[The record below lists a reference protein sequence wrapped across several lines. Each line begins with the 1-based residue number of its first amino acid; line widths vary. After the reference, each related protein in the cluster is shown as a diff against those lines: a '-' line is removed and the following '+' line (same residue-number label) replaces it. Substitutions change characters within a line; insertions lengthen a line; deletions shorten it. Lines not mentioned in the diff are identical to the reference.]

1 MSIASGLEWQN
12 IGPSRPPEGRELT
25 ASDPDLAKALTS
37 KLMLTQ
43 EEWDAI
49 GIRDLRKDDFIKS
62 GDSYFKPV
70 HKGISLPHGSA
81 EGDSPWNM
89 SDPFVCLLLRGGYIY
104 LDEEYDVVAI
114 NSFYFKEVNETMKK
128 EVGSTSVINLGWCS
142 ALPEKSLERLKSTHR
157 FQPVTVPWL
166 NALGYTDFAWVCPSE
181 VLGDSVFPRGGRV
194 RLLEQGRKRMPFRA
208 CGASR
213 GE

>member
-81 EGDSPWNM
+81 EGVLGLKW
-89 SDPFVCLLLRGGYIY
+89 
-104 LDEEYDVVAI
+104 
-114 NSFYFKEVNETMKK
+114 KEVANPKTGGAKIENEK
-128 EVGSTSVINLGWCS
+128 LAA
-142 ALPEKSLERLKSTHR
+142 ALKGKVEFQREECDRRLS
-157 FQPVTVPWL
+157 
-166 NALGYTDFAWVCPSE
+166 NE
-181 VLGDSVFPRGGRV
+181 
-194 RLLEQGRKRMPFRA
+194 
-208 CGASR
+208 R
-213 GE
+213 GEQMERCLKDLADAVRSEDFERAKQLKARRELLKNEDLGAAPKSKVEFKREEWESFEVSGLSSDSYF